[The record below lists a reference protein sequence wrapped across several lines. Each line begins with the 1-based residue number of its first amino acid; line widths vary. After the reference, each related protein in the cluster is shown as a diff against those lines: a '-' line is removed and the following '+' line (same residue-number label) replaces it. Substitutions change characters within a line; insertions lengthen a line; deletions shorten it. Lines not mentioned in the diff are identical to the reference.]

1 MFFRIFSN
9 QLVSFCIIFFLFIK
23 FTYAGQ
29 LINTNLIEFSL
40 SLQNQTTLFNF
51 TNKNHQVEIDQLG
64 VNWYEPFSETFQGGL
79 EFGYLDVTQRDSSLT
94 SAEFSSGEY
103 YGILLRFL
111 PINTSFA
118 TLRLNLNYR
127 YNKTE
132 SINTAQNLEFMWGE
146 TLISSELEFH
156 PFDKLGLLLAA
167 EYQNLS
173 GEQHDFGN
181 VLQIVDFTTSKNAG
195 YRLGIHFKPDPTANI
210 GLQWI
215 TGYKEGVRIHF
226 MRRF

>member
-1 MFFRIFSN
+1 MSFRIFSN
-9 QLVSFCIIFFLFIK
+9 QLVSFCIIFFLLIK

-29 LINTNLIEFSL
+29 LINSNLIEFSL
-40 SLQNQTTLFNF
+40 SLQNQKTHFNF
-51 TNKNHQVEIDQLG
+51 PSKTHQVEFDQIG

-79 EFGYLDVTQRDSSLT
+79 EFGYLDLLQRDNTLT
-94 SAEFSSGEY
+94 STQLSSGEY
-103 YGILLRFL
+103 FGILLRFL
-111 PINTSFA
+111 PMNTSFA
-118 TLRLNLNYR
+118 TLAFNLNYR

-132 SINTAQNLEFMWGE
+132 SINAAQSLEYLWGE
-146 TLISSELEFH
+146 TMISSELEFH
-156 PFDKLGLLLAA
+156 PFDSLGLLLAA

-173 GEQHDFGN
+173 GEQRDFGN
-181 VLQIVDFTTSKNAG
+181 VLQIVNFTTSKHVG

-215 TGYKEGVRIHF
+215 TGYKKGLKIHF